1 MARQSPAI
9 RRTKIVATLGPA
21 WEQPEQMCALLDA
34 GVNLVRVNSS
44 HGTPEIRAKWITD
57 FHAVQRGRPA
67 ASALL
72 VDLQGPR
79 IRVGGLPEPRTLE
92 AGEQVV
98 FALEDS
104 AREGDIP
111 TTYAELAGDVV
122 PGNRILLDD
131 GLLAV
136 DVVAVQGDRVTG
148 KVRYGGVLKANKGNF
163 LWFGRPGSPDQR
175 KKIGSLLET
184 PNFYHY
190 LSAINNLRVTQ
201 SISGRGTAADIDT
214 VLKKVRLFERR
225 KSRFS
230 TFSLGMKQRLAIA
243 SSLLGDPQV
252 LVLDEPT
259 NGLDPVGIAEIRQ
272 LILELRKSGHTIILA
287 SHLLDEVE
295 KVCTHVAIL
304 KTGTLLT
311 TGDVE
316 EVLMDEDVVELSA
329 PDLASLANVL
339 RQINDDVVMDGTS
352 NTIHLRF
359 PRGEARLDEINSFCF
374 KNGIALNHLILK
386 KKRLEAR
393 FFELTNN

>member
-1 MARQSPAI
+1 MSTVLSLNGI
-9 RRTKIVATLGPA
+9 TKSYGPIQALKDVSFEVPEGSVFGILGPNGSGKTT
-21 WEQPEQMCALLDA
+21 LL
-34 GVNLVRVNSS
+34 S
-44 HGTPEIRAKWITD
+44 I
-57 FHAVQRGRPA
+57 
-67 ASALL
+67 
-72 VDLQGPR
+72 
-79 IRVGGLPEPRTLE
+79 
-92 AGEQVV
+92 
-98 FALEDS
+98 
-104 AREGDIP
+104 
-111 TTYAELAGDVV
+111 
-122 PGNRILLDD
+122 ILD
-131 GLLAV
+131 
-136 DVVAVQGDRVTG
+136 
-148 KVRYGGVLKANKGNF
+148 VLKANKGNF

-201 SISGRGTAADIDT
+201 SISGRGTAADIEA